1 LEFSGGYSRRKFVKV
16 SLGADFP
23 VSSAETEN
31 TDDEI
36 TLVDIR
42 KGTTNGVQASICNY
56 TYDYYLGCW
65 VTDMRRWQEPGEGD

>member
-1 LEFSGGYSRRKFVKV
+1 MKV

-42 KGTTNGVQASICNY
+42 KGTTNGVQASICNVRWVHGFL
-56 TYDYYLGCW
+56 LGHH
-65 VTDMRRWQEPGEGD
+65 PS